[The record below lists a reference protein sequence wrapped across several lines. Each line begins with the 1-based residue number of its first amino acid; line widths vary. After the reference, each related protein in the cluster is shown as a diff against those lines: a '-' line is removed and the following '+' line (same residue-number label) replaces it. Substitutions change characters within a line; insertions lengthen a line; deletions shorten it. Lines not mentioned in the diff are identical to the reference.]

1 MLFIQLK
8 ALVLILLGDKK
19 MKKKTRAILGAVMGI
34 LSFIAFGYFTNV
46 WAAVALFFAMFADN
60 IQRG

>member
-1 MLFIQLK
+1 
-8 ALVLILLGDKK
+8 
-19 MKKKTRAILGAVMGI
+19 MGI